1 MTLSTSIKP
10 RQLDQFSMMMENFK
24 DYRSFQTQL
33 VIEAIASKE
42 EQRIKRERMG
52 WKIAGAA
59 VGLMFGSADGLDFTD
74 FFAAFSFS
82 NIANLAHSKFS
93 EKDIQFLKN
102 IKSYWMIADGSPVD
116 ILRRLGAPKNR
127 VLIFAN
133 NELLAFT
140 HHVGPRGEYLVP
152 LSVAGKT
159 CPGFTDHQSREIVER
174 CFESHDVE
182 ILKNQLYPTLDGAL
196 QVDSSRLLR
205 PEVAVQREPELV
217 EVAVTNGYAPVD
229 LEIGGEQVLA
239 FRTQVP
245 LHSDF

>member
-24 DYRSFQTQL
+24 DYRSFQTQI
-33 VIEAIASKE
+33 VIEAIVSKE
-42 EQRIKRERMG
+42 QKRIERERMG
-52 WKIAGAA
+52 WKMAGAA
-59 VGLMFGSADGLDFTD
+59 VGLLLGAGDGLDFGD
-74 FFAAFSFS
+74 FFTAFTFG
-82 NIANLAHSKFS
+82 NIANLAHNKFS
-93 EKDIQFLKN
+93 EKDIQFLKE

-116 ILRRLGAPKNR
+116 ILRRLGAPKSR

-133 NELLAFT
+133 DQALAFT
-140 HHVGPRGEYLVP
+140 HHVGPRGEFLVP
-152 LSVAGKT
+152 LSSAGQT
-159 CPGFTDHQSREIVER
+159 CPGFTDQQSREVVER
-174 CFESHDVE
+174 CFELQDVD

-205 PEVAVQREPELV
+205 KEVAVQREPDLV
-217 EVAVTNGYAPVD
+217 EAAVTNGYAPVD
-229 LEIGGEQVLA
+229 LEIGGEKVLA